1 MKVAIVGVTG
11 AVGMEMVKVLEKRA
25 FPVSKLF
32 PLASEKG
39 KIEKEFKLGINE
51 INFLL

>member
-25 FPVSKLF
+25 FLITRLWQILLKANKKLAF
-32 PLASEKG
+32 MKG
-39 KIEKEFKLGINE
+39 F
-51 INFLL
+51 